1 MHIFITPTYLFATII
16 HRIHVVL
23 IPHQQLSPEALQS
36 LIEDFVTR
44 DGTDYGE
51 IEIGLPVKVA
61 QIKRQLDQGD
71 SVIIFDDKDGSIT
84 LLPKERLPP
93 GLI

>member
-1 MHIFITPTYLFATII
+1 VNFINPTYLFATII
-16 HRIHVVL
+16 HWIHVVL
-23 IPHQQLSPEALQS
+23 IPHQQLSAEALQG

-51 IEIGLPVKVA
+51 IEIALPVKVA

-71 SVIIFDDKDGSIT
+71 SVIIFNDKDGSIT
-84 LLPKERLPP
+84 LLPKECLPP